1 MTEMHSPHFYHQ
13 PYYLKPRDI
22 IERLIRMNQYY
33 KVATQHEKT
42 LKGQVSGEFALELI
56 NRIDY
61 LQPWGDLQ
69 SDFAAEKTFS
79 WLDWLVIE
87 QGIKNDSFRVKD
99 MTHEQMLQMASTI
112 LPDGSGIFHQLAQ

>member
-1 MTEMHSPHFYHQ
+1 MHSPHFYHQ

-87 QGIKNDSFRVKD
+87 QGIRNDSFRVKD